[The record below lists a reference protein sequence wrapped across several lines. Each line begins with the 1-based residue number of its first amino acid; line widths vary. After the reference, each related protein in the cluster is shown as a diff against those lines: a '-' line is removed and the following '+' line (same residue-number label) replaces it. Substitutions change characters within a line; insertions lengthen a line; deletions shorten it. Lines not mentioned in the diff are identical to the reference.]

1 MEWVLHVPTS
11 NAIMADGLVRKFGS
25 KVAVDKLSFTVRRG
39 EIYGLLGPNGAGKTT
54 TVRMVCGLLPPTD
67 GSVRV
72 FGLDPTVNPI
82 EVKNSVGLVPEEKML
97 YESLTPR
104 EFFDF
109 IASMRDLPSNIATKR
124 VESLVKVFEMREHY
138 DTVIA
143 ALSLGTKQ
151 KVAVINAL
159 LHEPPLLVLDE
170 PLIGLDARSARVLK
184 EFIKLHLERNGAI
197 LFSSHILEIAE
208 RLCTRIG
215 IIDKGRLVAEGTVDE
230 LRDLVK
236 AHGTLEEVFLKAVQQ
251 DAEVAQA
258 VQALRHAISEGR
270 R

>member
-1 MEWVLHVPTS
+1 MLQVING
-11 NAIMADGLVRKFGS
+11 NAIVAEGLVRNFGS
-25 KVAVDKLSFTVRRG
+25 KVAVDRLSFTVRRG

-67 GSVRV
+67 GSVTV
-72 FGLDPTVNPI
+72 FGLDPTIFPI
-82 EVKNSVGLVPEEKML
+82 EVKNSLGLVPEEKML

-109 IASMRDLPSNIATKR
+109 IASMRNLPSNVATKR
-124 VESLVKVFEMREHY
+124 VDSLVKVFEMREYY

-184 EFIKLHLERNGAI
+184 EFMKIHLEGNGAI

-208 RLCTRIG
+208 SLCTRIG
-215 IIDKGRLVAEGTVDE
+215 IIDNGRLVAEGTVDE

-251 DAEVAQA
+251 DVEVAQA
-258 VQALRHAISEGR
+258 VQALRQALSEER
-270 R
+270 K